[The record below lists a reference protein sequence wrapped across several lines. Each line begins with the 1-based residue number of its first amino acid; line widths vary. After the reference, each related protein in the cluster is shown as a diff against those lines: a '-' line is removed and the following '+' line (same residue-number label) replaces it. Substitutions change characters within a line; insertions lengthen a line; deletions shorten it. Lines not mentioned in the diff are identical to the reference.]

1 MSYVSENNFK
11 PTLNFLSKS
20 AVEQIHQTA
29 LRILSEV
36 GVRIDSLEILSRVG
50 DLEGVQIDLNRRTAT
65 FSPNAVQTA
74 IELAPSGYNFHGRD
88 GTKAVSVTH
97 TSDFISQSIAGEIFI
112 IDPIRKSRREPTLA
126 DLEQCIIVLDALPNI
141 DIAGSLVQPMEIP
154 MEVRDIRIFSEMLKR
169 TRKPVRSW
177 IQSPR
182 SAKYVLELLRVVA
195 GGSQELRNRPRGLF
209 GFEPTSPLILSE
221 NSLETMKVWVE
232 AGQPVT
238 IGPMVQSMGTGPIT
252 LAGTIAQQDAEV
264 LAGLVVV
271 QALAPGVGVLYN
283 CASLILDPRTG
294 SSIFASPEETLIMV
308 GSAQVGHSHGLPVG
322 LQMGLT
328 DAKVPDAQAGMEK
341 GMSLL
346 IGALAGMNVTGGLGI
361 AGCDQGA
368 SVPQL
373 ILDNEILGYVR
384 KVARGL
390 TVDDETLAYE
400 VIQRVGIGGNYLSDR
415 HTVDHVRERWIPDLS
430 DRKGWEIWD
439 REGGQT
445 MLDRAHAEQDRIL
458 REHQPDWLDE
468 VTQRELD
475 LIIAAAEREILRG
488 E

>member
-1 MSYVSENNFK
+1 M
-11 PTLNFLSKS
+11 
-20 AVEQIHQTA
+20 
-29 LRILSEV
+29 EV
-36 GVRIDSLEILSRVG
+36 
-50 DLEGVQIDLNRRTAT
+50 
-65 FSPNAVQTA
+65 
-74 IELAPSGYNFHGRD
+74 
-88 GTKAVSVTH
+88 
-97 TSDFISQSIAGEIFI
+97 
-112 IDPIRKSRREPTLA
+112 PI
-126 DLEQCIIVLDALPNI
+126 
-141 DIAGSLVQPMEIP
+141 
-154 MEVRDIRIFSEMLKR
+154 EVRDIRIFSEMLKR

-177 IQSPR
+177 VQGPQ

-195 GGSQELRNRPRGLF
+195 GGSQALRYKPRGLF
-209 GFEPTSPLILSE
+209 GFEPTSPLMLSE

-238 IGPMVQSMGTGPIT
+238 IGPMVQSMGTGPVT
-252 LAGTIAQQDAEV
+252 LAGTIAQQDAEI

-283 CASLILDPRTG
+283 CASLTLDPRTG
-294 SSIFASPEETLIMV
+294 NSIFASPEETLLMA
-308 GSAQVGHSHGLPVG
+308 GSAQVGHHHGLPVG

-341 GMSLL
+341 GMSLMM
-346 IGALAGMNVTGGLGI
+346 GALAGMNVTGGLGI

-384 KVARGL
+384 KVARGF
-390 TVDDETLAYE
+390 TVDDETMAFE
-400 VIQRVGIGGNYLSDR
+400 AVQRVGISGNFLSDR
-415 HTVDHVRERWIPDLS
+415 HTVAHVRERWIPGLS

-445 MLDRAHAEQDRIL
+445 MLDRAYAEGERIL

-468 VTQRELD
+468 ATQLELD
-475 LIIAAAEREILRG
+475 RVVAAAERELLG
-488 E
+488 V